1 MAGINEFLEGRGKDI
16 QPVNLDGITSET
28 EMNQTLFSHAQ
39 QKLRVGGYVSPTE
52 GAIKPVTFG
61 NNMDANLTALQNSV
75 LNYKG
80 PAGFDGDNA
89 DYKKSRYDFIT
100 AEEDYRSTAYELFGV
115 KHIANGINLDA
126 NKDLVM
132 DVLNLNE
139 SQFSDIYNGKT
150 RIDDRQGRALF
161 ERAIQDAERVVAQ
174 KLEGVPLNAS
184 QRIALVSLAYNAPAL
199 IGPNLV
205 KAVKAGDAS
214 AISYEILNK
223 SNGGKIK
230 ALDAR
235 RKREHD
241 MFFGYD
247 DKWTSVNK
255 GDDLRNSGFSF
266 ASIFGIKPA
275 AASTLNPAG
284 QIDIYEPMESQ
295 QPNKLLSAIVVGG
308 HEHEV
313 VEGRGVRPDITV
325 EPLVPGTGKTLD
337 ELVPDIPVPK
347 PRPKSVEAKYKERG
361 ITRDTDPIKWTSL
374 EDVTREVFPTFFG
387 FLGNSMIGKARAPAP
402 GRAFMQYKAEKMT
415 GVNLE
420 TEVYGNDY
428 FNPNEID
435 TLRNFV
441 MWLES
446 QGKTSAQY
454 SDYDTFFGIRNVNG
468 MYLSEIVGSADGIN
482 RIQAEYKKRGIKR
495 PSDLE
500 LHAAAYG
507 ERTEG
512 MGKWM
517 AMVDLAMDSTDPV
530 LALGLT
536 IGRFSFKKDEN
547 GKYVIE
553 DVYDFTGMKKRKAA
567 YHQVRG
573 EQDDRGK
580 KPAFK
585 FKLVF

>member
-1 MAGINEFLEGRGKDI
+1 MAGINQFLEGRGKDI

-28 EMNQTLFSHAQ
+28 EMNQVLFDHTQ
-39 QKLRVGGYVSPTE
+39 QKLRVGGYISPTE

-61 NNMDANLTALQNSV
+61 NNIEANITKINDSV

-80 PAGFDGDNA
+80 PTGFDDDNA

-100 AEEDYRSTAYELFGV
+100 AEEDYRSVAYDLFGV
-115 KHIANGINLDA
+115 KHIGHGINLEV

-132 DVLNLNE
+132 EVLSLNE
-139 SQFSDIYNGKT
+139 DQFTDLYNGQS
-150 RIDDRQGRALF
+150 RIDERQGRALF

-184 QRIALVSLAYNAPAL
+184 QRVALVSLAYNAPAL

-205 KAVKAGDAS
+205 KHIKAGDAS

-223 SNGGKIK
+223 SNAGKIK

-247 DKWTSVNK
+247 DKWASVTK
-255 GDDLRNSGFSF
+255 GDDLRDSGFSF
-266 ASIFGIKPA
+266 ASIFGISTA
-275 AASTLNPAG
+275 AADELNPNGRA
-284 QIDIYEPMESQ
+284 DIYQTTNSAT
-295 QPNKLLSAIVVGG
+295 PNKLLSAIAVGG

-313 VEGRGVRPDITV
+313 VNNSGGIRPDVTV

-337 ELVPDIPVPK
+337 EIVPDMPLPT
-347 PRPKSVEAKYKERG
+347 PRPK
-361 ITRDTDPIKWTSL
+361 RDIIKWNNLS
-374 EDVTREVFPTFFG
+374 DVTREVFPSFSD
-387 FLGNSMIGKARAPAP
+387 FLFNSIQGKARAPAP
-402 GRAFMQYKAEKMT
+402 GRAFMQYKAEKMS

-428 FNPNEID
+428 FNPNEME
-435 TLRNFV
+435 TLKNFL

-454 SDYDTFFGIRNVNG
+454 SDYDTFFGIREVNG

-482 RIQAEYKKRGIKR
+482 RIQAEYAKRGIKR
-495 PSDLE
+495 PSDLD
-500 LHAAAYG
+500 LHVAAYG
-507 ERTEG
+507 ESTEG

-517 AMVDLAMDSTDPV
+517 SMVELAMDSTDPV

-547 GKYVIE
+547 GKYIIE
-553 DVYDFTGMKKRKAA
+553 DTYDFTGMKKRKAA

-585 FKLVF
+585 FKLVL

>member
-1 MAGINEFLEGRGKDI
+1 MAGINQFLEGRGKDI

-28 EMNQTLFSHAQ
+28 EMNQVLFDHTQ
-39 QKLRVGGYVSPTE
+39 QKLRVGGYISPTE

-61 NNMDANLTALQNSV
+61 NNIEANITQINDSV

-80 PAGFDGDNA
+80 PTGFDGDNA

-100 AEEDYRSTAYELFGV
+100 AEEDYRSVAYDLFGV
-115 KHIANGINLDA
+115 KHIGHGINLEA

-132 DVLNLNE
+132 EVLNLNDA
-139 SQFSDIYNGKT
+139 QFTDLYNGQS
-150 RIDDRQGRALF
+150 RIDERQGRALF

-174 KLEGVPLNAS
+174 NLEGVPINAS
-184 QRIALVSLAYNAPAL
+184 QRVALVSLAYNAPAL

-205 KAVKAGDAS
+205 KAVKAGDAA
-214 AISYEILNK
+214 AISYEILNR

-247 DKWTSVNK
+247 NKWTSVTK
-255 GDDLRNSGFSF
+255 GDDLRDSGFNF
-266 ASIFGIKPA
+266 ASIFGISTA
-275 AASTLNPAG
+275 AADELNPNGRADMY
-284 QIDIYEPMESQ
+284 QTTNSAT
-295 QPNKLLSAIVVGG
+295 PNKLLSAIAVGG
-308 HEHEV
+308 YEHEISL
-313 VEGRGVRPDITV
+313 GAGNRPEVTTV
-325 EPLVPGTGKTLD
+325 PLVPGTGKTLD
-337 ELVPDIPVPK
+337 EIVPDMPLPT
-347 PRPKSVEAKYKERG
+347 PRPK
-361 ITRDTDPIKWTSL
+361 RDIIKWNNLS
-374 EDVTREVFPTFFG
+374 DVTREVFPSFSD
-387 FLGNSMIGKARAPAP
+387 FLFNSIQGKARAPAP
-402 GRAFMQYKAEKMT
+402 GRAFMQYKAEKMS

-428 FNPNEID
+428 FNPNEME
-435 TLRNFV
+435 TLKNFL

-454 SDYDTFFGIRNVNG
+454 SDYDTFFGIREVNG

-482 RIQAEYKKRGIKR
+482 RIQSEYAKRGIKR
-495 PSDLE
+495 PSDLD

-507 ERTEG
+507 ESTEG

-517 AMVDLAMDSTDPV
+517 SMVELAMDSTDPV

-547 GKYVIE
+547 GKYIIE
-553 DVYDFTGMKKRKAA
+553 DTYNFTGMKKRKAA
-567 YHQVRG
+567 YHSVRS

-580 KPAFK
+580 KAAFK
-585 FKLVF
+585 FKLVL

>member
-1 MAGINEFLEGRGKDI
+1 MAGINQFLEGRGKDI

-28 EMNQTLFSHAQ
+28 EMNQVLFDHTQ
-39 QKLRVGGYVSPTE
+39 QKLRVGGYISPTE

-61 NNMDANLTALQNSV
+61 NNIEANITKINDSV

-80 PAGFDGDNA
+80 PTGFDGENA
-89 DYKKSRYDFIT
+89 DYKQSRYDFIT
-100 AEEDYRSTAYELFGV
+100 AEEDYRSVSYDLFGV
-115 KHIANGINLDA
+115 KHIGHGINLEA
-126 NKDLVM
+126 NKNLVM
-132 DVLNLNE
+132 EVLNLNE
-139 SQFSDIYNGKT
+139 AQFTHLYNGQS
-150 RIDDRQGRALF
+150 RIDERQGRALF

-174 KLEGVPLNAS
+174 NLEGVPINAS
-184 QRIALVSLAYNAPAL
+184 QRVALVSLAYNAPAL

-205 KAVKAGDAS
+205 KAVKAGDAA
-214 AISYEILNK
+214 AISYEILNR

-247 DKWTSVNK
+247 NKWTSVTK
-255 GDDLRNSGFSF
+255 GDDLRDSGFSI
-266 ASIFGIKPA
+266 ASIFGI
-275 AASTLNPAG
+275 STAKADELNPNGRADMY
-284 QIDIYEPMESQ
+284 QTTNSAT
-295 QPNKLLSAIVVGG
+295 PNKLLSAIAVGG
-308 HEHEV
+308 HEYEV
-313 VEGRGVRPDITV
+313 VKDIPMPTPRPERGRL
-325 EPLVPGTGKTLD
+325 ETGMSGNSPEAKAVADQMAAND
-337 ELVPDIPVPK
+337 ELRDMALPK
-347 PRPKSVEAKYKERG
+347 PRPK
-361 ITRDTDPIKWTSL
+361 RDIIKWNSL
-374 EDVTREVFPTFFG
+374 SDVTREVFPNFAD
-387 FLGNSMIGKARAPAP
+387 FLLNTLQGKSRAPAP
-402 GRAFMQYKAEKMT
+402 GRAFMQYKAEKMS

-420 TEVYGNDY
+420 TEEYGNDY
-428 FNPNEID
+428 FNPNEME
-435 TLRNFV
+435 TLKNFL

-454 SDYDTFFGIRNVNG
+454 SDYDTFFGIREVNG

-482 RIQAEYKKRGIKR
+482 RIQSEYAKRGIKR
-495 PSDLE
+495 PSDLD

-507 ERTEG
+507 ESTEG

-517 AMVDLAMDSTDPV
+517 SMVELAMDSTDPV

-547 GKYVIE
+547 GKYIIE
-553 DVYDFTGMKKRKAA
+553 DTYDFTGMKKRKAA

-585 FKLVF
+585 FKLVL

>member
-1 MAGINEFLEGRGKDI
+1 MAGINQFLEGRGKDI

-28 EMNQTLFSHAQ
+28 EMNQVLFDHTQ
-39 QKLRVGGYVSPTE
+39 QKLRVGGYISPTE

-61 NNMDANLTALQNSV
+61 NNIEANITQINDSV

-80 PAGFDGDNA
+80 PTGFDDDNA

-100 AEEDYRSTAYELFGV
+100 AEEDYRSVAYDLFGV
-115 KHIANGINLDA
+115 KHIGHGINLEA

-132 DVLNLNE
+132 EVLNLNE
-139 SQFSDIYNGKT
+139 GQFTDLYNGQS
-150 RIDDRQGRALF
+150 RIDERQGRALF

-184 QRIALVSLAYNAPAL
+184 QRVALVSLAYNAPAL

-205 KAVKAGDAS
+205 KHIKAGDAS
-214 AISYEILNK
+214 AISYEILNR

-247 DKWTSVNK
+247 SKWASVTK
-255 GDDLRNSGFSF
+255 GDDLRDSGFSF
-266 ASIFGIKPA
+266 ASIFGISTA
-275 AASTLNPAG
+275 AADELNPNGRADMY
-284 QIDIYEPMESQ
+284 QTTNSAT
-295 QPNKLLSAIVVGG
+295 PNKLLSAIAVGG

-313 VEGRGVRPDITV
+313 KNSGGIRPDVTV

-337 ELVPDIPVPK
+337 EIVPDMPLPT
-347 PRPKSVEAKYKERG
+347 PRPK
-361 ITRDTDPIKWTSL
+361 RDIIKWNNLS
-374 EDVTREVFPTFFG
+374 DVTREVFPSFSD
-387 FLGNSMIGKARAPAP
+387 FLFNSIQGKARAPAP
-402 GRAFMQYKAEKMT
+402 GRAFMQYKAEKMS

-428 FNPNEID
+428 FNPNEME
-435 TLRNFV
+435 TLKNFI

-454 SDYDTFFGIRNVNG
+454 SDYDTFFGIREVNG

-482 RIQAEYKKRGIKR
+482 RIQSEYAKRGIKR
-495 PSDLE
+495 PSDLD

-507 ERTEG
+507 ESTEG

-517 AMVDLAMDSTDPV
+517 SMVELAMDSTDPV

-547 GKYVIE
+547 GKYIIE
-553 DVYDFTGMKKRKAA
+553 DTYNFTGMKKRKAA
-567 YHQVRG
+567 YHSVRS

-580 KPAFK
+580 KAAFK
-585 FKLVF
+585 FKLVL